1 MHGLTCMFV
10 HFLSMNNNNVLPL
23 APSSVGTWT
32 LTPPDDPIG
41 WRHLRLK
48 ISGPNAS
55 GQTHYLS
62 VSGLELYG
70 EIRGLADEDLGG
82 YSVCVCVGWV
92 QCVCGGGGGWA
103 IIFRPWTMGYYCPWY
118 WANSVISQI

>member
-1 MHGLTCMFV
+1 MIT
-10 HFLSMNNNNVLPL
+10 SSPL

-82 YSVCVCVGWV
+82 YSVCVCVGGV
-92 QCVCGGGGGWA
+92 QCVCVCVCVWVGCVCVWGDQ
-103 IIFRPWTMGYYCPWY
+103 RTC
-118 WANSVISQI
+118 

>member
-1 MHGLTCMFV
+1 M
-10 HFLSMNNNNVLPL
+10 
-23 APSSVGTWT
+23 GTWT

-70 EIRGLADEDLGG
+70 EIRGLADEDLGLYVWMCVCVG
-82 YSVCVCVGWV
+82 GCVCVCVGV
-92 QCVCGGGGGWA
+92 D
-103 IIFRPWTMGYYCPWY
+103 I
-118 WANSVISQI
+118 